1 MCLVSSVK
9 PTTTAQIPASV
20 PYLVLGQLQFDL
32 VWFVGDLQLRVQAAL
47 GFLQPVGQLPPRL
60 VELQMRGE
68 RDTVQK
74 LQEHT
79 LSSLNSSQRTPTRS
93 DSLALRPNNHIRAEA
108 HDGLPLN

>member
-9 PTTTAQIPASV
+9 PTTTAQIPASA

-60 VELQMRGE
+60 VELQTRGE
-68 RDTVQK
+68 GHGSKAAGAHTLKSQQLTENPDTV
-74 LQEHT
+74 
-79 LSSLNSSQRTPTRS
+79 
-93 DSLALRPNNHIRAEA
+93 
-108 HDGLPLN
+108 